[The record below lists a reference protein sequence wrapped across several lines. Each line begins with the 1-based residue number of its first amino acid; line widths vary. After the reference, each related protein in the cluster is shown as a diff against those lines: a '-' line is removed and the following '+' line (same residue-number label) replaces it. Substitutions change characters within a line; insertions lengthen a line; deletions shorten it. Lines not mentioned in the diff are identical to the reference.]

1 MAHDTLPERPGPGTG
16 DEPAEPVPA
25 GPESGTATATA
36 EAPPEP
42 ATTAPAPKPA
52 AAEPAATGGT
62 AGAETVEASG
72 TAGTA
77 RTADPAGGTETAPDA
92 AEKAAE
98 APAGRWAIIRRGGR
112 AGWPRTA
119 VTVVAGLLL
128 WLAFPPVDL
137 PYLAFP
143 AIALLT
149 LAWRGVPARTAAWLG
164 FVGGAVF
171 FLPVLEGIHKVGW
184 DGWVLLSLVQ
194 ALYLIPLAAGTAV
207 VTRLPA
213 WPLWTAAGWVA
224 EEALRGRQP
233 FGGFPWARLAFSQT
247 ATPLTPY
254 ASLGGAP
261 LVTFLTALVG
271 GLLAY
276 AAVVLWRLRG
286 RDGALRGPVLGATAA
301 VALAALVVGGGL
313 AIPVPTSGKPV
324 TVAVV
329 QGNVPRLGLDFLGQ
343 RRAVLDN
350 HVRETRKLADEI
362 RAGKVARPQLVIW
375 PENASDLDPFTEPD
389 AYGAIDGAVRAVGV
403 PVLVGALVDTPD
415 GKRVENRGIVWD
427 PKTGPGNYYVKRHPV
442 PFGEYLPFRDLLT
455 KLITRFQR
463 ISRDFVKGDRSG
475 VMKLGPITI
484 GDVICFEVAYD
495 KETRDSAPGNVMVVQ
510 TNNATYGET
519 SLPPQQIAMSRLR
532 AVEHGRTVLVAATSG
547 ISAIVAPDGRMIAKS
562 REFVPALQVATVPA
576 RTSTTMADRLGALPE
591 WALTIAALGAVAA
604 ALGLARRR
612 RTAIAPLPQGPTGRD
627 SVRDSVRDAAR
638 TDDEE
643 N

>member
-1 MAHDTLPERPGPGTG
+1 MAHDILPERQPGPGAG
-16 DEPAEPVPA
+16 DEPAGSDGARPDA
-25 GPESGTATATA
+25 GTATAATDVAEAPAATTVETPEAPETPGTGGVDAAEQADAAAEKTA
-36 EAPPEP
+36 EAP
-42 ATTAPAPKPA
+42 
-52 AAEPAATGGT
+52 G
-62 AGAETVEASG
+62 
-72 TAGTA
+72 
-77 RTADPAGGTETAPDA
+77 
-92 AEKAAE
+92 
-98 APAGRWAIIRRGGR
+98 GRWAGIRRGGR
-112 AGWPRTA
+112 AGWRRHA

-149 LAWRGVPARTAAWLG
+149 LAWRGVAPRTAAWLG

-184 DGWVLLSLVQ
+184 DGWVGLSLVQ
-194 ALYLIPLAAGTAV
+194 ALYFVPLAAGTAV

-213 WPLWTAAGWVA
+213 WPLWTAAAWVA

-276 AAVVLWRLRG
+276 AAVTAWRVRK
-286 RDGALRGPVLGATAA
+286 RDTAPPAAMPAAVRGPVLGAGIA
-301 VALAALVVGGGL
+301 VALAALIVGGGL
-313 AIPVPTSGKPV
+313 AIPTPTSGRPV

-350 HVRETRKLADEI
+350 HVRETRKLAADI

-389 AYGAIDGAVRAVGV
+389 AFQAIDGAVRDVGV

-415 GKRVENRGIVWD
+415 GTRVENRGIVWD
-427 PKTGPGNYYVKRHPV
+427 PREGPGNYYVKRHPV
-442 PFGEYLPFRDLLT
+442 PFGEYLPFRDVLT

-495 KETRDSAPGNVMVVQ
+495 KETRDSAPGDVMVVQ
-510 TNNATYGET
+510 TNNATYGRT

-547 ISAIVAPDGRMIAKS
+547 ISAIIAPDGRMIARS
-562 REFVPALQVATVPA
+562 REFVPAVQVATVPA
-576 RTSTTMADRLGALPE
+576 RTSRTMADRLGALPE

-612 RTAIAPLPQGPTGRD
+612 RTTIVPLPQGPTNGDVLRD
-627 SVRDSVRDAAR
+627 TERNTERAGVREAAR

>member
-1 MAHDTLPERPGPGTG
+1 MAHDTLPERQPGPRP
-16 DEPAEPVPA
+16 DEA
-25 GPESGTATATA
+25 G
-36 EAPPEP
+36 
-42 ATTAPAPKPA
+42 
-52 AAEPAATGGT
+52 AEPAPDRLPAP
-62 AGAETVEASG
+62 EPSG
-72 TAGTA
+72 
-77 RTADPAGGTETAPDA
+77 EA
-92 AEKAAE
+92 AES
-98 APAGRWAIIRRGGR
+98 RWARIRRGGR
-112 AGWPRTA
+112 AGWPRHA
-119 VTVVAGLLL
+119 VTVAAGLLL

-137 PYLAFP
+137 PYLGPP
-143 AIALLT
+143 AVALLT

-194 ALYLIPLAAGTAV
+194 ALYFIPLAAGTAV

-247 ATPLTPY
+247 ATPFTPY

-276 AAVVLWRLRG
+276 AAATAWRLRPARPALAEAPG
-286 RDGALRGPVLGATAA
+286 GAERADDAEPAKGIEPAEGTERAKGTERAGGGGWRGPVAGAGAA
-301 VALAALVVGGGL
+301 VVLAALVVAGGL
-313 AIPVPTSGKPV
+313 AIPTPTGGRPV

-350 HVRETRKLADEI
+350 HVRETRKLAAEI
-362 RAGKVARPQLVIW
+362 RAGRVPRPQLVIW

-389 AYGAIDGAVRAVGV
+389 AYQAIDGAVRDIGV

-415 GKRVENRGIVWD
+415 GKKIENRGIVWD
-427 PKTGPGNYYVKRHPV
+427 PKSGPGNYYVKRHPV
-442 PFGEYLPFRDLLT
+442 PFGEYLPFRDILT

-463 ISRDFVKGDRSG
+463 VPRDFVKGNRSG

-495 KETRDSAPGNVMVVQ
+495 KETRDSAPGDVMVVQ

-532 AVEHGRTVLVAATSG
+532 AVEHGRTILVAATSG
-547 ISAIVAPDGRMIAKS
+547 ISAIVAPDGRMIARSK
-562 REFVPALQVATVPA
+562 EFVPALQVATVPA
-576 RTSTTMADRLGALPE
+576 RTSRTMADRLGALPE
-591 WALTIAALGAVAA
+591 WALTLAALGAVAA
-604 ALGLARRR
+604 GLGSARRR
-612 RTAIAPLPQGPTGRD
+612 RAEPLPQRPAGRD
-627 SVRDSVRDAAR
+627 AEPPPVRDTVGEAR